1 MKYYKTAKAAKL
13 LGVHPNTL
21 RAWDR
26 EGKISTIRTPSGQ
39 RLFDVSKFLQQEQKV
54 LCYARVSSQKQKDD
68 LQRQISYLQEKF
80 PQAEIIK
87 DIGSGINF
95 KRKGLLNLINQIEQG
110 RVGKVVVAHKDR
122 LCRFAFD
129 LLKQLF
135 EKHGTQ
141 IVVLNEVSCSPEQE
155 LVQDLTTI
163 VHVFSCRLHGLRK
176 YSKTLKEDSD
186 LPERRA
192 KEEA

>member
-1 MKYYKTAKAAKL
+1 MKYYKTSKAAEL

-21 RAWDR
+21 RNWDR

-39 RLFDVSKFLQQEQKV
+39 RLYDVSRFLQQEQRV
-54 LCYARVSSQKQKDD
+54 VCYARVSSQKQKDD
-68 LQRQISYLQEKF
+68 LQRQIQYLQEKY
-80 PQAEIIK
+80 PNSETIT

-95 KRKGLLNLINQIEQG
+95 KRKGLLKLINQVEQG
-110 RVGKVVVAHKDR
+110 RVGKIVVAHKDR

-135 EKHGTQ
+135 EKHGAQ

-155 LVQDLTTI
+155 LVQDLATI

-176 YSKTLKEDSD
+176 YNKTLKEDKD
-186 LPERRA
+186 LPQSRT
-192 KEEA
+192 KEQA